1 MLKLAVVNSDA
12 RMEAAG
18 RLLEEK
24 GHQVCFLCDL
34 QADRVTCIANADGLL
49 LPYPWSIKET
59 GVPGWQGGGAAALL
73 EHLPAGAL
81 VMAGL
86 GFAGTPAERLSQG
99 LGHRVAFYG
108 DDAAFAERN
117 AEISAEAAVCAAMAK
132 GGRMLDE
139 QRVLL
144 LGYGRFGKAIGW
156 RLRAL
161 GAKVW
166 VMARRQKQR
175 LEAVGDG
182 LQAVSPEQLSQL
194 APKMDLVVNTVP
206 AVILGGDL
214 LARFPGHTCF
224 LELASPP
231 YGIDLSAA
239 AGLGRNVEVLP
250 GLPAKYAPASAA
262 AALASAVLRQLG
274 EE

>member
-1 MLKLAVVNSDA
+1 MKLAVVNGDA

-18 RLLEEK
+18 RLLREK
-24 GHQVCFLCDL
+24 GHQVCFLCGSRAN
-34 QADRVTCIANADGLL
+34 QAACITNADGLL
-49 LPYPWSIKET
+49 LPYPWSIKEEC
-59 GVPGWQGGGAAALL
+59 VPGWQGGGAAALL

-81 VMAGL
+81 VMAGH
-86 GFAGTPAERLSQG
+86 GFAGSPAERLSQG

-108 DDAAFAERN
+108 DDTAFADRN
-117 AEISAEAAVCAAMAK
+117 AEISAEAAVCAAMVK

-175 LEAVGDG
+175 QEAMDDG
-182 LQAVSPEQLSQL
+182 MLAVTPEQLNRL
-194 APKMDLVVNTVP
+194 APQMELVLNTVP
-206 AVILGGDL
+206 AILLDREVL
-214 LARFPGHTCF
+214 VRFPGDTLF

-231 YGIDLSAA
+231 YGIDLAA
-239 AGLGRNVEVLP
+239 AAELGRNVEVLP

-262 AALASAVLRQLG
+262 AALASAVLRQIG